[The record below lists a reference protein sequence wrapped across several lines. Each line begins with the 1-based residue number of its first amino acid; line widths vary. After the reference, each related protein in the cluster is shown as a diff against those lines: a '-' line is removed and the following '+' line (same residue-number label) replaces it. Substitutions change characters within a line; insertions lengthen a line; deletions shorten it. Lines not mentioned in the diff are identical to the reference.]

1 VKAGINDAYM
11 VILGKQLLG
20 RNKIIVC
27 EKNSGREK
35 YRHNA
40 GMLKQLGGYN

>member
-1 VKAGINDAYM
+1 MNDAYM

-20 RNKIIVC
+20 RNKIIVY
-27 EKNSGREK
+27 EIESGSEK

-40 GMLKQLGGYN
+40 GMLKQLGGYE